1 MAKSLHLLILLVLAT
16 LACQPQGDAR
26 AQADPARQPEA
37 RALWVA
43 RMAYTTP
50 EDVRAIIK
58 NAAAHHFNIV
68 IWQVRGNATAF
79 YASALEPWAWELSGE
94 DPSALGQDPGW
105 DPLQLALDE
114 AHARGLELHAWVNVF
129 PAWKQT
135 TPPPAGSDQL
145 WNTHRD
151 WFMQNREGVLM
162 WPQDWWTYWYTF
174 LDPGV
179 PEVKQHLHDVFLE
192 IVENY
197 PVDGLHFDYIRYPA
211 EVGDWAY
218 NATSVARFKEHYKD
232 EKEAGPGTR
241 PVQWAEWKRTQIT
254 EIVQAVYRDARAARP
269 DLLVSAA
276 VLHDWPQAHNEYGQD
291 ARRWL
296 ARGMLDASLPMLYI
310 YKPTDFVFVARE
322 HLAHAYG
329 RWVLPGLN
337 AGRSTEEELLELI
350 ALSRQLSAPGVA
362 LFSYGSLFPDHTPG
376 DKAKALL
383 EGPFA
388 NRVDVPERAW

>member
-1 MAKSLHLLILLVLAT
+1 MERRRQGATILILLMLFVPAS
-16 LACQPQGDAR
+16 DAL

-50 EDVRAIIK
+50 EDVRAVIK
-58 NAAAHHFNIV
+58 NAAEHHFNIV
-68 IWQVRGNATAF
+68 VWQVRGNATAF
-79 YASALEPWAWELSGE
+79 YPSKLEPWAWELTGE
-94 DPSALGQDPGW
+94 DLSTLGQDPGW

-114 AHARGLELHAWVNVF
+114 ARARGLELHAWVNVF

-135 TPPPAGSDQL
+135 TPPPAGVDQL

-151 WFMQNREGVLM
+151 WFMQNKDGAIM

-232 EKEAGPGTR
+232 EKDVAPGTR
-241 PVQWAEWKRTQIT
+241 PVQWAEWKRAQIT
-254 EIVQAVYRDARAARP
+254 ELVDAVSRDARAARP

-276 VLHDWPQAHNEYGQD
+276 VLHEWPRAYNDYGQD

-296 ARGMLDASLPMLYI
+296 ARGTLDASLPMLYV
-310 YKPTDFVFVARE
+310 YKPADFSFAARE

-337 AGRSTEEELLELI
+337 AGRSTEAELLELI
-350 ALSRQLSAPGVA
+350 ALSRQLGAPGVA
-362 LFSYGSLFPDHTPG
+362 IFSYRGLFPDHTPG
-376 DKAKALL
+376 DHARALL
-383 EGPFA
+383 KGPFA
-388 NRVDVPERAW
+388 NRVDVPERGW